1 MESKKSKVEML
12 AITRDVQKLNAP
24 TGNIYE
30 SVNIIVKRANQ
41 ISAEVKE
48 ELNNKISQFAL
59 PSDNLEEIFENREQI
74 EIAKHYE
81 HLPKATL
88 VATTEFLDGDIFFR
102 NPLKE

>member
-24 TGNIYE
+24 TDNIYE

-48 ELNNKISQFAL
+48 ELNNKFLSLLYPVIIWKKYLKTENKLKL
-59 PSDNLEEIFENREQI
+59 PNIMSIYQRQL
-74 EIAKHYE
+74 
-81 HLPKATL
+81 
-88 VATTEFLDGDIFFR
+88 
-102 NPLKE
+102 